1 MTQQWKSG
9 KRTTQE
15 NKNMKINNL
24 NEYWDKIEETPY
36 YKVASKSVMD
46 SDGFWTEYTMY
57 YNEDED
63 NYFFIFGDSDI
74 YGPDPA
80 YADWEC
86 ETNDEAVEWYNSYNG
101 FEDEEEDSSDS
112 FELDDEDVDESLEEK
127 LTIDE
132 DLFDIVELPQ
142 ADPIPDLPV
151 VETES
156 EPSKETPNQGP
167 EFGVSD
173 LLNNLISSNWDLNSS
188 YNELIVNAEANS
200 MNDIA
205 DVVKGISADIN
216 NHIGKLQAALSTIC
230 PSVENISVGEEEAAQ
245 QLEPEV
251 PEVNEELSPS
261 EKARLE
267 KRGTVNRKTID
278 RLNKITSKYNGF
290 HEPQEIRQMW
300 DELSSEGVEV
310 GLISGSGDRAE
321 DGAKSWTVEWSL
333 EGIPVWNSY
342 FIYSFYEPE
351 NSTKNDYTI
360 YFS

>member
-1 MTQQWKSG
+1 
-9 KRTTQE
+9 
-15 NKNMKINNL
+15 MKVNNL
-24 NEYWDKIEETPY
+24 NEYWDKIEDTPY
-36 YKVASKSVMD
+36 YKVASKPVMD

-63 NYFFIFGDSDI
+63 NYFFIFGDSDL

-86 ETNDEAVEWYNSYNG
+86 ETNEEAVEWYNSYNG
-101 FEDEEEDSSDS
+101 FEDEDEDSSDS

-142 ADPIPDLPV
+142 ADPTPDLPV
-151 VETES
+151 VETDS
-156 EPSKETPNQGP
+156 EPSKEVANQGP
-167 EFGVSD
+167 EFGVAD

-245 QLEPEV
+245 QLEPSV
-251 PEVNEELSPS
+251 PEVNEALSD
-261 EKARLE
+261 EDKERLE
-267 KRGTVNRKTID
+267 RKGTVNRKIVQK
-278 RLNKITSKYNGF
+278 LNNIVSKYNGW
-290 HEPQEIRQMW
+290 HEPSEIRHMW
-300 DELSSEGVEV
+300 EELTDEGVEV
-310 GLISGSGDRAE
+310 GMISGYGKEAA
-321 DGAKSWTVEWSL
+321 DGGRSWTVDWSL
-333 EGIPVWNSY
+333 EGIPVMNSM
-342 FIYSFYEPE
+342 FVYSFYEPQE
-351 NSTKNDYTI
+351 GSKNEYLM